1 MSYQIEVKSC
11 YDLLPVSRSDFQ
23 YILRFDLAISSMLQ
37 QQQTILPS
45 SGNNFN
51 NNITK
56 TFIFNNTHST
66 SFACKKCTNLIRA
79 EMYNISYTKT
89 QQNFYKYKP
98 YLAFIMKPCLNKVV
112 QRFEIIL
119 YLCENHAAT
128 NDSNNCLEDE
138 LLFQEAKTNQ

>member
-1 MSYQIEVKSC
+1 MKLIKTMSYQIEVKSC
-11 YDLLPVSRSDFQ
+11 YELVPLKCYVLIWQS
-23 YILRFDLAISSMLQ
+23 LVCCNSSK
-37 QQQTILPS
+37 PY
-45 SGNNFN
+45 FN

-89 QQNFYKYKP
+89 QQNFSKYKP
-98 YLAFIMKPCLNKVV
+98 YLAFIMKPCLIKVV

-128 NDSNNCLEDE
+128 NALNNCLEDV
-138 LLFQEAKTNQ
+138 LLFKEA